1 MWLLNLFRKKKAE
14 PVDNCMKYLVVGL
27 GNIGDE
33 YVGTRHN
40 IGFRVVDAFAE
51 KQGAEWADKRYG
63 FVAKT
68 RVKNAEL
75 ILLKPSTYMNLSGRA
90 VRYWLQKTKIPQ
102 ENLLV
107 VVDDLAIPFGTLRL
121 RKRGSAGGHNGLKSI
136 DYELASDDYAR
147 LRVGTGNGGFAEGH
161 QVDFVLG
168 ELLLEE
174 KRAMPEL
181 LERAVAAIKCYGT
194 EGIDRAMTQ
203 FNRAKP
209 AEAATPDQSSSSPS
223 KKES

>member
-1 MWLLNLFRKKKAE
+1 MR
-14 PVDNCMKYLVVGL
+14 YIVVGL
-27 GNIGDE
+27 GNIGEE
-33 YVGTRHN
+33 YAATRHN
-40 IGFRVVDAFAE
+40 MGFMVLDA
-51 KQGAEWADKRYG
+51 WAQASNAVFTVGRYG
-63 FVAKT
+63 AT
-68 RVKNAEL
+68 AEISFKGRKF
-75 ILLKPSTYMNLSGRA
+75 ILLKPSTYMNLSGKA
-90 VRYWLQKTKIPQ
+90 VHYWLQKTRIPQ

-136 DYELASDDYAR
+136 DYSLASDDYAR

-181 LERAVAAIKCYGT
+181 LERAVACIKCYGT

-203 FNRAKP
+203 FNRSKP
-209 AEAATPDQSSSSPS
+209 AAAPQSASSPES
-223 KKES
+223 SMKKEP

>member
-1 MWLLNLFRKKKAE
+1 MN
-14 PVDNCMKYLVVGL
+14 YLVVGL
-27 GNIGDE
+27 GNIGEE
-33 YVGTRHN
+33 YAATRHN
-40 IGFRVVDAFAE
+40 MGFMVLDA
-51 KQGAEWADKRYG
+51 WAQASNAVFTVGRYG
-63 FVAKT
+63 ATTEISFKGRKFT
-68 RVKNAEL
+68 
-75 ILLKPSTYMNLSGRA
+75 LLKPSTYMNLSGRA

-107 VVDDLAIPFGTLRL
+107 VVDDFAIPFGTLRL

-136 DYELASDDYAR
+136 DYELVSDDYAR
-147 LRVGTGNGGFAEGH
+147 LRIGTGNGGFAEGR

-174 KRAMPEL
+174 KRALPEL
-181 LERAVAAIKCYGT
+181 LERAVAAIKCYST

-203 FNRAKP
+203 FNRTKP
-209 AEAATPDQSSSSPS
+209 AEPASPDQSSASPS

>member
-1 MWLLNLFRKKKAE
+1 MN
-14 PVDNCMKYLVVGL
+14 YLVVGL
-27 GNIGDE
+27 GNIGEE
-33 YVGTRHN
+33 YAATRHN
-40 IGFRVVDAFAE
+40 MGFMVLDA
-51 KQGAEWADKRYG
+51 WAQASNAVFTPSRYG
-63 FVAKT
+63 AVAEISYKGRKFT
-68 RVKNAEL
+68 LV
-75 ILLKPSTYMNLSGRA
+75 KPSTYMNLSGRA

-209 AEAATPDQSSSSPS
+209 AEAASPDQSSSSPS

>member
-1 MWLLNLFRKKKAE
+1 MN
-14 PVDNCMKYLVVGL
+14 YLVVGL
-27 GNIGDE
+27 GNIGEE
-33 YVGTRHN
+33 YAATRHN
-40 IGFRVVDAFAE
+40 MGFMVLDA
-51 KQGAEWADKRYG
+51 WAQASNAVFTPSRYG
-63 FVAKT
+63 AVAEISYKGRKFT
-68 RVKNAEL
+68 LV
-75 ILLKPSTYMNLSGRA
+75 KPSTYMNLSGKA

-203 FNRAKP
+203 FNRARSAEP
-209 AEAATPDQSSSSPS
+209 ASPDQSSSSPS

>member
-1 MWLLNLFRKKKAE
+1 MN
-14 PVDNCMKYLVVGL
+14 YLVVGL
-27 GNIGDE
+27 GNIGSE
-33 YVGTRHN
+33 YAATRHN
-40 IGFRVVDAFAE
+40 MGFMVLDA
-51 KQGAEWADKRYG
+51 WAQASNAVFTVGRYG
-63 FVAKT
+63 ATTEISFKGRKFT
-68 RVKNAEL
+68 
-75 ILLKPSTYMNLSGRA
+75 LLKPSTYMNLSGKA
-90 VRYWLQKTKIPQ
+90 VHYWLQKTKIPQ

-107 VVDDLAIPFGTLRL
+107 VVDDLAIPFGMLRL

-136 DYELASDDYAR
+136 DYSLASDDYAR

-181 LERAVAAIKCYGT
+181 LERAVACIKCYGT

-203 FNRAKP
+203 FNRSKP
-209 AEAATPDQSSSSPS
+209 AAEPQSASSSESS
-223 KKES
+223 TKKEP

>member
-1 MWLLNLFRKKKAE
+1 MN
-14 PVDNCMKYLVVGL
+14 YLVVGL
-27 GNIGDE
+27 GNIGEE
-33 YVGTRHN
+33 YAATRHN
-40 IGFRVVDAFAE
+40 MGFMVLDA
-51 KQGAEWADKRYG
+51 WAQASNAVFTPSRYG
-63 FVAKT
+63 AVAEISYKGRKFT
-68 RVKNAEL
+68 LV
-75 ILLKPSTYMNLSGRA
+75 KPSTYMNLSGRA

-107 VVDDLAIPFGTLRL
+107 VVDDLAIPFGTRRL